1 MRWRAVGTCFSQQP
15 TVQNRSFIRPVLHE
29 ATVHRIAEVP
39 GGISLRHVAQ
49 TRLAM
54 GLVVARAL
62 AMWAI
67 GGCFYNYFRNR
78 AARTAASTLFEPP
91 RTTWRTM
98 PSRSITTECGIVLT
112 L

>member
-1 MRWRAVGTCFSQQP
+1 MRWRAVGTCFSQHA

-29 ATVHRIAEVP
+29 ATVHRIAGEP
-39 GGISLRHVAQ
+39 GGINLRHVAQ
-49 TRLAM
+49 ARLAM
-54 GLVVARAL
+54 ALVVARAPYL
-62 AMWAI
+62 
-67 GGCFYNYFRNR
+67 RNS

-98 PSRSITTECGIVLT
+98 PSRSITTEWGIELT